1 MKRRAVFMSEN
12 QPKFNSRG
20 FGLVDFIIIG
30 ALLAILAF
38 VVISNIA
45 SRAY

>member
-1 MKRRAVFMSEN
+1 MLEN

-30 ALLAILAF
+30 TVVAILAF
-38 VVISNIA
+38 VVISNIIA
-45 SRAY
+45 HAY